1 MTRQSLARIAGIG
14 LVTLLGSA
22 PRASAQ
28 VSPSLGAAD
37 SYSVLAGSEVTN
49 TGATT
54 IRGNVGI
61 SPGIGAP
68 PHFSGFGTV
77 TFSGGGSVHDADG
90 SAAAAQFD
98 KGVAYLALDQ
108 PCTVTFAGAFKELA
122 GVTLVPGVYCATQ
135 FRLSGGALTLNGAA
149 GDTWIFKS
157 ASDLLI
163 TGGAAA
169 RVNSPS
175 CNVWWR
181 VVSSASFDSN
191 STAVGNIL
199 ADTSITFAAGAS
211 LTGRA
216 LARTALVSLSS
227 NSISACAISPPPTP
241 TPTPTPTPAPCSDTA
256 PDLFIAKSHTT
267 PLVVGVNAAY
277 SIGVFNYG
285 KASSGAITVT
295 DTLPTGLAFVSA
307 TGVSWTCAA
316 SGQIVTCITSGSVVA
331 AGGYP
336 NRIALT
342 VTPLASAVPAVTN
355 AATVT
360 GGGDCD
366 LSNNAAADISPVS
379 GTIPVPTLSEWAS
392 IMLALMLIAA
402 GIVSL
407 RRRASS

>member
-1 MTRQSLARIAGIG
+1 MTRQGQACVAGIG

-22 PRASAQ
+22 PASAQ

-49 TGATT
+49 TGPTS

-61 SPGIGAP
+61 SPGIGPP

-90 SAAAAQFD
+90 SAASAQFD
-98 KGVAYLALDQ
+98 RDVALLALNAQ
-108 PCTVTFAGAFKELA
+108 LCSPANTFAGVKELA
-122 GVTLVPGVYCATQ
+122 GLNLVPGVYCATS
-135 FRLSGGALTLNGAA
+135 FHLTNGTLTLTGGAS
-149 GDTWIFKS
+149 DTWIFKS
-157 ASDLLI
+157 QSDLII
-163 TGGAAA
+163 TGGAASK
-169 RVNSPS
+169 VNSPS
-175 CNVWWR
+175 CNVWWT
-181 VVSSASFDSN
+181 VVSSASFDAN
-191 STAVGNIL
+191 SSLVGNIL
-199 ADTSITFAAGAS
+199 AASSVTFAAGAS

-216 LARTALVSLSS
+216 LAKTALVSLSS
-227 NSISACAISPPPTP
+227 NSISACAI

-256 PDLFIAKSHTT
+256 PDLFIAKGHTT
-267 PLVVGVNAAY
+267 PLVVGVNAVY

-295 DTLPTGLAFVSA
+295 DTLPTGLTFVSA

-316 SGQIVTCITSGSVVA
+316 SGQIVTCTTSGSVPA
-331 AGGYP
+331 ASGYP
-336 NRIALT
+336 NKIALT
-342 VTPLASAVPAVTN
+342 ATPLASAVPTVTN

-366 LSNNAAADISPVS
+366 LTNNSAADISPVS

-392 IMLALMLIAA
+392 ITLVLALIAA

-407 RRRASS
+407 RRRSAA